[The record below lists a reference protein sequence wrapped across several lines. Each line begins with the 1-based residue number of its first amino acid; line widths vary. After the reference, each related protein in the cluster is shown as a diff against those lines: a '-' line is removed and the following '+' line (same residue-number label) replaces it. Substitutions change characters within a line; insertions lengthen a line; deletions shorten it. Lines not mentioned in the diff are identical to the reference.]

1 MEQMQKKLWLFILTV
16 LLVLTFGLPAD
27 AELVS
32 SGSGGSGGGV
42 LVTTD
47 NSTVCVTTTYCLEF
61 KTNHDLTVSD
71 IVYLDFSSSPF
82 FSSQIDS
89 AKFTW
94 SNLAS
99 PLTVT
104 ERETGFFEIEV
115 PEAVDANEQ
124 VIINISYIKNP
135 SSPDCY
141 TFADVWT
148 SKDPGS
154 IQFAVNVTPPEL
166 RITPKGLTC
175 KVGVPEK
182 LTIVLVD
189 SQGELFYVPDGE
201 QVIVYLME
209 TDVLG
214 YLIEEFPGKFYDS
227 DSEELDDCN
236 CIYVKSGEASSDF
249 YYQPMCEGAKKM
261 YAAACGTFLSGP
273 MHAMSQ
279 INVIAETVEWEIEL
293 GIGWNIISAPFDL
306 QLAALNDVIFDAYSC
321 IQIALTYDKGK
332 WKQIYEGDD
341 GKWYVDED
349 EGPSSDPEF
358 QLEPLKAIYV
368 KLVESSIACFQSSGL
383 PSGPYIRD
391 LDAGWNLVG
400 PVVYN
405 EDSADGF
412 VKLDQVLR
420 SIEGKYNQVTCPC
433 PNFNP
438 DDPDDAN
445 PEPWTY
451 IPGSDEPIPDMEIG
465 RGHWVYMPE
474 PDVLYV
480 AELA

>member
-1 MEQMQKKLWLFILTV
+1 MQKKLWLFILTV

-32 SGSGGSGGGV
+32 SGSGGCGEAV

-47 NSTVCVTTTYCLEF
+47 NSTVCVTTNYRLEF
-61 KTNHDLTVSD
+61 TTKYDLTVSD
-71 IVYLDFSSSPF
+71 KVYLDFSSSPF

-99 PLTVT
+99 PLMVT

-124 VIINISYIKNP
+124 VIINISDIKNP

-141 TFADVWT
+141 TFANVWT

-306 QLAALNDVIFDAYSC
+306 GESASLNDVIEYADSC
-321 IQIALTYDKGK
+321 IEIALTYDEGQ
-332 WKQIYEGDD
+332 WKQIYKKAINGTDDYEWYYKRYIEG
-341 GKWYVDED
+341 VER
-349 EGPSSDPEF
+349 EVLF
-358 QLEPLKAIYV
+358 QLEPLHAIYV

-400 PVVYN
+400 PC
-405 EDSADGF
+405 S
-412 VKLDQVLR
+412 LQR
-420 SIEGKYNQVTCPC
+420 
-433 PNFNP
+433 
-438 DDPDDAN
+438 
-445 PEPWTY
+445 
-451 IPGSDEPIPDMEIG
+451 
-465 RGHWVYMPE
+465 R
-474 PDVLYV
+474 
-480 AELA
+480 